1 MSERMNFLLKYQR
14 KHFGLLS
21 VVLLLVVEWFLH
33 AVCLTS
39 ILRASRDLPVH
50 QLRSPGQ
57 NSRFY
62 EFIKTDSANE
72 LFISFSRSY
81 NVLERRSKIFSGNK
95 EWMNQS
101 TRAFKVI
108 KDCYN
113 PIVTCLFNEKIETLL
128 MINRIILL
136 AFNICFIR
144 EMFLSVI
151 FKKRK
156 IELTMEFKFVDE
168 NERTDQSRRDK
179 SFNL

>member
-128 MINRIILL
+128 TINRIILL
-136 AFNICFIR
+136 PFNICFIR
-144 EMFLSVI
+144 EMFLSV
-151 FKKRK
+151 FKKGK
-156 IELTMEFKFVDE
+156 IELIMEFKFVDE

>member
-72 LFISFSRSY
+72 SFH
-81 NVLERRSKIFSGNK
+81 L
-95 EWMNQS
+95 
-101 TRAFKVI
+101 
-108 KDCYN
+108 
-113 PIVTCLFNEKIETLL
+113 
-128 MINRIILL
+128 
-136 AFNICFIR
+136 
-144 EMFLSVI
+144 FLSLVQRAGTKVENI
-151 FKKRK
+151 FR
-156 IELTMEFKFVDE
+156 EQRM
-168 NERTDQSRRDK
+168 NESIDTCI
-179 SFNL
+179 